1 MVTMVNV
8 CQVYQT
14 WQVGKSWWPSRTGV
28 ALFAG
33 KVIELSGFS
42 STVEL
47 IAVESMDGEKKAHQ
61 GI

>member
-1 MVTMVNV
+1 
-8 CQVYQT
+8 
-14 WQVGKSWWPSRTGV
+14 
-28 ALFAG
+28 LFAG